1 MKTVRE
7 MFVSLTTMLIN
18 HIWASIIEICVE
30 KWHTQS
36 LKKME
41 FKCPDMRNGID
52 LRRLPPLCGHF
63 VELSLCSGESLAG
76 PGCFCC
82 KWNWT
87 KFDHLGIT
95 WGHWETISGSFLI
108 LFGSGLEVPS

>member
-7 MFVSLTTMLIN
+7 MFVSLTAMLIN

-36 LKKME
+36 LKKLK

-52 LRRLPPLCGHF
+52 LRRCPLHVPALPF
-63 VELSLCSGESLAG
+63 QEKSLQEMQAQVLRKLGAKKREGNLLYSIWSSLDQAR
-76 PGCFCC
+76 
-82 KWNWT
+82 
-87 KFDHLGIT
+87 
-95 WGHWETISGSFLI
+95 
-108 LFGSGLEVPS
+108 LEQDV